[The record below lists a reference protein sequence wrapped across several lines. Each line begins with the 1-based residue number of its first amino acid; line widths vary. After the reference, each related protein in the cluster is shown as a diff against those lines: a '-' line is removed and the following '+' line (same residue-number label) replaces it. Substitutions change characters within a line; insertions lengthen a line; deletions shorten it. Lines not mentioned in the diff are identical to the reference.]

1 MRVFADGL
9 GSQRMRGREGQA
21 EQHGS
26 DAEKLRACE
35 PGPVCAT
42 RHAPAAPDV
51 QPQGRTR
58 ETRRARR
65 GDDLSWGVSGSS
77 LPAMLRVCL
86 TVDVEP
92 DCPPYLQGW
101 RGIEQGM
108 PRLLALLDAE
118 GVPATFFTTGESAL
132 RYPDVVR
139 TVVARGHEL
148 GCHGHTH
155 RAFTDLSP
163 DDAWSELHGSTQ
175 LLRTV
180 APVRSFR
187 APYLRFP
194 VRYLSMLEALGFELD
209 SSQGRYKPDY
219 LRAQPATTLTRVPA
233 SMTSSAL
240 RLPTALR
247 DFYLRVL
254 RPPVVL
260 FVHPWEF
267 VDMTD
272 EAIPWHCRLGT
283 GEHALA
289 SLAAAIRTLKER
301 GASFSRM
308 DALLGHTPAAS

>member
-1 MRVFADGL
+1 
-9 GSQRMRGREGQA
+9 
-21 EQHGS
+21 
-26 DAEKLRACE
+26 
-35 PGPVCAT
+35 
-42 RHAPAAPDV
+42 
-51 QPQGRTR
+51 
-58 ETRRARR
+58 
-65 GDDLSWGVSGSS
+65 
-77 LPAMLRVCL
+77 MLRVCL

-101 RGIEQGM
+101 RGVEQGM
-108 PRLLALLDAE
+108 PRLLALLDEAS
-118 GVPATFFTTGESAL
+118 VPATFFTTGESAL

-139 TVVARGHEL
+139 TTVDRGHEL

-175 LLRTV
+175 ILRAI

-194 VRYLSMLEALGFELD
+194 ARYLSMLEALGFELD

-219 LRAQPATTLTRVPA
+219 LRPRAATRLMRAPA

-240 RLPTALR
+240 RLPATLRDSYLRALR
-247 DFYLRVL
+247 S
-254 RPPVVL
+254 PVVL
-260 FVHPWEF
+260 FVHPWEL
-267 VDMTD
+267 VDMTR

-289 SLAAAIRTLKER
+289 SLASAIDTLKAR
-301 GASFSRM
+301 GASFCRM
-308 DALLGHTPAAS
+308 DALLERTAAA